1 MFDLDGLTASSGFVG
16 VEIEQSVVDAMHLAY
31 EDKTTPRRE
40 FTTDDIDLGFTR
52 DAGHYV
58 FAGDWYGIK
67 DIKQDYLTQAL
78 AQRYA

>member
-1 MFDLDGLTASSGFVG
+1 MRLPVNGILQG
-16 VEIEQSVVDAMHLAY
+16 VAGNI
-31 EDKTTPRRE
+31 KK
-40 FTTDDIDLGFTR
+40 TDDIDLGFTR